1 MAVRSMGR
9 ITMMMRVRGVIWE
22 VGMANRVWN
31 VGAVIVVIFVM
42 VIRLKVGVAGM
53 GLGRSPLGLVGWRP
67 HSTQFGRP
75 VK

>member
-1 MAVRSMGR
+1 MAVKSMGR
-9 ITMMMRVRGVIWE
+9 ITMMMRVRGVVWE

-31 VGAVIVVIFVM
+31 VGAVVVV

-53 GLGRSPLGLVGWRP
+53 GLGRSPLGLMGWRP